1 MRLLFFLFLL
11 GVKLHSQPGV
21 WYKNLDVALEH
32 PDLVFQL
39 QLKRKGLDAFP
50 ADLNKLP
57 NLQKLD
63 LSRNKIRV
71 FPDSLKD
78 LAQLIFLDLSRN
90 HINQI
95 PNSINQLKML
105 EYLDLWNNDIDALPD
120 QMSQLCRLTYLDI
133 RGVSMSHDNYNN
145 YLEMMS
151 GVEFYMSP
159 PCNCK
164 E

>member
-1 MRLLFFLFLL
+1 MRLLFFLLL
-11 GVKLHSQPGV
+11 SLQLYSQPGV

-50 ADLNKLP
+50 ADLNKFP

-63 LSRNKIRV
+63 LSRNKIQV
-71 FPDSLKD
+71 FPDSLKN
-78 LAQLIFLDLSRN
+78 LAQLNFLDLSRN
-90 HINQI
+90 LINHI
-95 PNSINQLKML
+95 PNSINQLEML
-105 EYLDLWNNDIDALPD
+105 EYLDLWNNDIDALPY
-120 QMSQLCRLTYLDI
+120 QISQLSRLTYLDI
-133 RGVSMSHDNYNN
+133 RGISMSQVNYIK

-151 GVEFYMSP
+151 GIEFYMSP